1 MTDFVAMKNKQLLW
15 ELLLKNGAFTGHP
28 ESNLPRIKKEFEAT
42 VTQIDAMYSNLNLI
56 AKNKQFLKIF
66 VNTLN
71 SIKSDVLIT
80 AQDISNQRKD
90 EMNERFSS
98 MKNEFDEMIKI
109 NRPEEISFSDNK
121 EDGPIKNMD
130 ELLKSAVAQRNL
142 VLNDVAPTPPVPE
155 PVSTP
160 VPQSI
165 NQASSLDSSPVK
177 PPKTVS
183 FNDKITSSD
192 TEILREILKNQQII
206 MDRLNNLQPR
216 VQ

>member
-1 MTDFVAMKNKQLLW
+1 
-15 ELLLKNGAFTGHP
+15 
-28 ESNLPRIKKEFEAT
+28 
-42 VTQIDAMYSNLNLI
+42 MYSNLNLI